1 MAEVPEGGGS
11 DSKWTPRAST
21 AGGGDHYK
29 RAAMPTP
36 PVEPVR
42 TTRSA
47 SRLCGDG
54 GTAGGGPETPR
65 KGPNG
70 KGNGIRY
77 ATTLRQKAF
86 SQTDEVV

>member
-1 MAEVPEGGGS
+1 MNGDILVL
-11 DSKWTPRAST
+11 KWTPRAST

-36 PVEPVR
+36 PVEPAR

-54 GTAGGGPETPR
+54 GTAGGGQKHPEKER
-65 KGPNG
+65 
-70 KGNGIRY
+70 GIR
-77 ATTLRQKAF
+77 K
-86 SQTDEVV
+86 E